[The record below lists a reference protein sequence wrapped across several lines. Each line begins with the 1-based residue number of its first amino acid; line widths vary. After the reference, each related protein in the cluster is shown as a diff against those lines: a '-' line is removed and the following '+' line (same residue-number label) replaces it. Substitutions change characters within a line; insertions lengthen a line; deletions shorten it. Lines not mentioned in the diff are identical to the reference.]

1 MKLLTI
7 LKSLSKSP
15 SFRVSFTFVIG
26 MWILFSI
33 FLFFISQS
41 QTRAQINKEH
51 ILKQNTTEAI
61 LADFFE
67 SQARFGDIVYS
78 RGMVLERGK
87 PFGLVSLIICDN
99 ENEVLPALE
108 SQRCSNRTEQ
118 THHDIIVTGRPL
130 TLYFQWTNDYPD
142 LWHTVLKSL
151 LWSILGSGLLVIG
164 ASTVT
169 YFVTV
174 LSVLKYSQQIS
185 AIGDIRKDAMPTI
198 PEIEPLLSALISL
211 KDKLQSTL
219 ELSQHL
225 RVDAALGQLSKQV
238 AHDIRSPLSAVNMIL
253 PSLQGNHP
261 EQTQILRTALK
272 RINDIAQ
279 DLLDRKTAEE
289 NPSSDMKPRAQL
301 MNSGFKE
308 DRCSSQIEK
317 CDVVLVVRQIVLEK
331 NVQIQNSDIQ
341 ITIDTEGESVFA
353 QTNAKELSRILS
365 NLLNNS
371 IEAKD
376 PERSL
381 EIQIFI
387 RQYNKQVSIV
397 VMDNG
402 VGIPSDKIALL
413 GQVGVS
419 FGKDQKSDFASHA
432 DNEKNVGSDL
442 KHKSGTGLG
451 LAHAKQALESWGGQL
466 KIQSS
471 VGVGTQ
477 MHLQLPGFEFRKH

>member
-1 MKLLTI
+1 MKAKLRSFYLKLAIFDSLLFVLILFVSIAIFFNTMKNKAEILLDTVRNDILIENRREIFEKLEIALRYHSFLQISIDDHLSVGRKRNLLEFQTLDVARNFQLLSRKDDPLSGASRVNIRFSFSQPVFFALGLWSSISILLLILVPYLRRNLERTI
-7 LKSLSKSP
+7 L
-15 SFRVSFTFVIG
+15 
-26 MWILFSI
+26 
-33 FLFFISQS
+33 
-41 QTRAQINKEH
+41 A
-51 ILKQNTTEAI
+51 
-61 LADFFE
+61 
-67 SQARFGDIVYS
+67 
-78 RGMVLERGK
+78 
-87 PFGLVSLIICDN
+87 
-99 ENEVLPALE
+99 
-108 SQRCSNRTEQ
+108 EQ
-118 THHDIIVTGRPL
+118 EKL
-130 TLYFQWTNDYPD
+130 
-142 LWHTVLKSL
+142 
-151 LWSILGSGLLVIG
+151 
-164 ASTVT
+164 
-169 YFVTV
+169 
-174 LSVLKYSQQIS
+174 
-185 AIGDIRKDAMPTI
+185 RKDH
-198 PEIEPLLSALISL
+198 
-211 KDKLQSTL
+211 
-219 ELSQHL
+219 EL
-225 RVDAALGQLSKQV
+225 RFAKQV

-331 NVQIQNSDIQ
+331 NVQIQKSDIQ

-353 QTNAKELSRILS
+353 QTNAKDLSRILS

-376 PERSL
+376 TGRSL

-387 RQYNKQVSIV
+387 RQYNKQISIV

-477 MHLQLPGFEFRKH
+477 MHLQLPGICP